1 MPITETRRRVRDP
14 KRPNYATFRRRRR
27 IGLLIFVL
35 LVALTL
41 GSLGAY
47 VLSGAPEETSET
59 PPEEQ
64 VETPAVEETPEEE
77 PVEETP
83 EEDAAEEKAAEERAA
98 EERAAREA
106 EEERRATAVP
116 DDPTLYL
123 SVPRLGLY
131 NHTVRNDR
139 SEAARDLGAIK
150 LPSTGFPWEKNDTNT
165 YIACH
170 RIGWPGTESYN
181 QCLNLPAMQQGD
193 QITLTDTMGRVYT
206 YRVTTVFG
214 VSPSDS
220 WVTQPVAGKDVV
232 SLQTC
237 TETPADWWTIG
248 ALLFDGGPESGRLVV
263 QAERVS

>member
-1 MPITETRRRVRDP
+1 MRDP
-14 KRPNYATFRRRRR
+14 KRPNYAVFRKRRR
-27 IGLLIFVL
+27 IALLTSIL
-35 LVALTL
+35 LVALALVGL
-41 GSLGAY
+41 GSYLF
-47 VLSGAPEETSET
+47 SGTPEETSEA

-64 VETPAVEETPEEE
+64 VETPAVEETPED
-77 PVEETP
+77 
-83 EEDAAEEKAAEERAA
+83 DAAERKAA

-106 EEERRATAVP
+106 EEERRVTAAP
-116 DDPTLYL
+116 ADPTLYL

-139 SEAARDLGAIK
+139 SEAALDLGAIK
-150 LPSTGFPWEKNDTNT
+150 LPETGFPWEKKDTNT

-193 QITLTDTMGRVYT
+193 EITLRDTMGSVYT
-206 YRVTTVFG
+206 YRV
-214 VSPSDS
+214 SESRQ
-220 WVTQPVAGKDVV
+220 VTPWDTWITKPVAGKDVV

-237 TETPADWWTIG
+237 IETLGDLWTM
-248 ALLFDGGPESGRLVV
+248 GPNWTARYVV